1 MDKLKLVL
9 PQGVARWGATID
21 CSCSML
27 SAVRV
32 DFLRILSR
40 RQFDDEEGKGE
51 GKGACAHSHMTGLR
65 TAVGGRR
72 TVPRYPGDTNVN
84 QLLQRG

>member
-1 MDKLKLVL
+1 
-9 PQGVARWGATID
+9 
-21 CSCSML
+21 ML

-40 RQFDDEEGKGE
+40 RQFDDEERKGE
-51 GKGACAHSHMTGLR
+51 GKGAGAHSHMTGLC
-65 TAVGGRR
+65 TAVGGRH
-72 TVPRYPGDTNVN
+72 TVPRYPGDNNAN